1 MRRLQGWFIG
11 WLCLGLA
18 VCWPATA
25 QTKLDNAQLDQL
37 MAPVAL
43 YPDALLSQI
52 LMGATYPDDVAAA
65 AKWSAA
71 HTSES
76 GDAAVKAVE
85 AEPWDPSVKSLVAFP
100 SVMDMMGRQPQWVK
114 SVGDA
119 FLAQPDAVMDSV
131 QRLRTQAQK
140 AGNLKSTPQQTVTS
154 TTTDNNKTVVVIQ
167 PADPQVVYV
176 PSYNPTVVYGAW
188 AYPSYPPY
196 YYPPPPGSVFATS
209 LVAGIGFG
217 LGVAAVNS
225 MWGGVNWGHGD
236 VDIDVNRYNNINVNQ
251 RINNAQGNNVS
262 WQHNAANR
270 GSTPYADSASRQKF
284 DNQRQ
289 AGMQNRQ
296 AGQGG
301 GLGGTG
307 PGAGQRPGQ
316 GPGQGP
322 GQAAGQRPGQ
332 GQGLGQDGSQGQGA
346 GQGGRPPG
354 AAPAPNS
361 RDAARERAAQS
372 FEGRTGQSIPGHA
385 EAGAG
390 RGQGAA
396 GAGRGQGDAGRTQGA
411 GGRDSAAGRNP
422 GSSSV
427 GTSQAGNHARGQ
439 GGTQSPRSSSSVST
453 QDRNAAAQRQRADES
468 AARERAR
475 ASNSNN
481 ALRDAGNG
489 NSMRQQSQRSEMSR
503 GGGGG
508 YQRPAGG
515 GGHRGGGGGGHF
527 GGRR

>member
-1 MRRLQGWFIG
+1 MRRLQRWFIG

-18 VCWPATA
+18 VCLPATA

-43 YPDALLSQI
+43 YPDSLLSQI

-76 GDAAVKAVE
+76 GDKAVKAVE
-85 AEPWDPSVKSLVAFP
+85 GESWDPSVKSLVAFP
-100 SVMDMMGRQPQWVK
+100 SVMDMMGRQPDWVK

-131 QRLRTQAQK
+131 QRLRAQAQK
-140 AGNLKSTPQQTVTS
+140 AGNLKSTPQQKVTS
-154 TTTDNNKTVVVIQ
+154 STTNDKTVVVIE

-176 PSYNPTVVYGAW
+176 PSYNPTVVYGTW

-225 MWGGVNWGHGD
+225 MWGGFDWGHND

-251 RINNAQGNNVS
+251 RIDRNNINNNRTT
-262 WQHNAANR
+262 WQHNPANR
-270 GSTPYADSASRQKF
+270 GNTPYADQASRQRF
-284 DNQRQ
+284 DSQRQ
-289 AGMQNRQ
+289 AGVQNRAQ
-296 AGQGG
+296 
-301 GLGGTG
+301 
-307 PGAGQRPGQ
+307 
-316 GPGQGP
+316 
-322 GQAAGQRPGQ
+322 
-332 GQGLGQDGSQGQGA
+332 
-346 GQGGRPPG
+346 GQGGRAPG
-354 AAPAPNS
+354 AAAAPNS

-372 FEGRTGQSIPGHA
+372 FEGRTGQSIPGHS
-385 EAGAG
+385 EPGAG
-390 RGQGAA
+390 RGQGAGRGDA
-396 GAGRGQGDAGRTQGA
+396 AAGRGQGQGQ
-411 GGRDSAAGRNP
+411 RAAQG
-422 GSSSV
+422 
-427 GTSQAGNHARGQ
+427 GQ
-439 GGTQSPRSSSSVST
+439 GGQGARDRAQGGGQAQHNRPSTSAST
-453 QDRNAAAQRQRADES
+453 QDRQAAAQRQRADEA
-468 AARERAR
+468 AARDRGR
-475 ASNSNN
+475 ASNSAN
-481 ALRDAGNG
+481 ALSGAGNG
-489 NSMRQQSQRSEMSR
+489 DQMRQQHSRSEMSR

-508 YQRPAGG
+508 GPRGGGHGG
-515 GGHRGGGGGGHF
+515 GGRGGGGGHF

>member
-1 MRRLQGWFIG
+1 MRRLQRWFIG

-18 VCWPATA
+18 VCLPATA

-43 YPDALLSQI
+43 YPDSLLSQI

-76 GDAAVKAVE
+76 GDKAVKAVE
-85 AEPWDPSVKSLVAFP
+85 GESWDPSVKSLVAFP
-100 SVMDMMGRQPQWVK
+100 SVMDMMGRQPDWVK

-131 QRLRTQAQK
+131 QRLRAQAQK
-140 AGNLKSTPQQTVTS
+140 AGNLKSTPQQKVSSS
-154 TTTDNNKTVVVIQ
+154 TTNDKTVVVIE

-176 PSYNPTVVYGAW
+176 PSYNPTVVYGTW

-225 MWGGVNWGHGD
+225 MWGGFDWGHND

-251 RINNAQGNNVS
+251 RIDRNNINNNRTT
-262 WQHNAANR
+262 WQHNPANR
-270 GSTPYADSASRQKF
+270 GNTPYADQASRQRF
-284 DNQRQ
+284 DSQRQ
-289 AGMQNRQ
+289 AGVQNRAQ
-296 AGQGG
+296 
-301 GLGGTG
+301 
-307 PGAGQRPGQ
+307 
-316 GPGQGP
+316 
-322 GQAAGQRPGQ
+322 
-332 GQGLGQDGSQGQGA
+332 
-346 GQGGRPPG
+346 GQGGRAPG
-354 AAPAPNS
+354 AAAAPNS

-372 FEGRTGQSIPGHA
+372 FEGRTGQSIPGHS
-385 EAGAG
+385 EPGAG
-390 RGQGAA
+390 RGQGAGRGDA
-396 GAGRGQGDAGRTQGA
+396 AAGRGQGQGQRAG
-411 GGRDSAAGRNP
+411 
-422 GSSSV
+422 
-427 GTSQAGNHARGQ
+427 QAGQ
-439 GGTQSPRSSSSVST
+439 GGQGARDRAQGTGQAQHSRPSSSVST
-453 QDRNAAAQRQRADES
+453 QDRQAAAQRQRADEA
-468 AARERAR
+468 AARDRGR
-475 ASNSNN
+475 ASNSAN
-481 ALRDAGNG
+481 ALSGAGNG
-489 NSMRQQSQRSEMSR
+489 DQMRQQHSRSEMNR

-508 YQRPAGG
+508 GPRGGGHGG
-515 GGHRGGGGGGHF
+515 GGRGGGGGGGHF